1 MYLGYLVSA
10 KNLYHLLKNQIL
22 HKLASEQQIK
32 SNNSCVVIGC
42 VFNIKINYKN
52 VQINDC

>member
-52 VQINDC
+52 VQINDF

>member
-32 SNNSCVVIGC
+32 SHNSCDVVGC
-42 VFNIKINYKN
+42 FFNMELNHKDS
-52 VQINDC
+52 QF